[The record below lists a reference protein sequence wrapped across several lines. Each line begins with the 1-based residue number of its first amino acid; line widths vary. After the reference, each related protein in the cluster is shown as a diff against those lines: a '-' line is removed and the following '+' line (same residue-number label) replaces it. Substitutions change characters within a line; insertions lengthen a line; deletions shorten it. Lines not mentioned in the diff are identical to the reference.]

1 MNEVEAF
8 DIPNQKTI
16 FSVWPH
22 ETGLLVFV
30 SAQQTRGSGGRYND
44 IDEFNTEDNDN
55 NDDDDDD
62 DDDIEKE
69 GDDEDNEA

>member
-16 FSVWPH
+16 FDEWPH

-30 SAQQTRGSGGRYND
+30 SAQQTRGGDGRYNA
-44 IDEFNTEDNDN
+44 IDEFNTEDDDN
-55 NDDDDDD
+55 NDND